1 MDAAIDLDLLFS
13 ISTLVAMTGWLAL
26 FASLFPR
33 LRALRGLVARAGAP
47 LLLSVFYAVLIAAY
61 FGRGE
66 GGFGSLDEVAL
77 LFGDRGVLLAGWI
90 HYLAFDLLI
99 GTELADRAERD
110 GVPAL
115 VMPPIFAAT
124 FMLGPIGFLAY
135 HLLRPLAARRARG
148 RNDHAIG

>member
-1 MDAAIDLDLLFS
+1 MDGVIDLDLLFS
-13 ISTLVAMTGWLAL
+13 LSSAVALAGWIAL
-26 FASLFPR
+26 LLSLFPR
-33 LRALRGLVARAGAP
+33 LRALRGAFAKLAAP

-99 GTELADRAERD
+99 GAELADKAERER
-110 GVPAL
+110 VPAL
-115 VMPPIFAAT
+115 VMPPIFVLT

-135 HLLRPLAARRARG
+135 HLVRPIAARRA
-148 RNDHAIG
+148 